1 MNNLK
6 NNNKPIRI
14 VIILMLFAIIMLIA
28 SIFIMDLDIEQFDAV
43 EFHEICASCFILLII
58 IHIILF
64 RKRLK
69 NILFP
74 KNK

>member
-28 SIFIMDLDIEQFDAV
+28 SIFIMDLDIEQFDTV